1 MKSTIYSFG
10 ILNLNKEHKG
20 FIKKVNRYLQ
30 THRSRYWGM
39 YENLTG
45 IVQKRLLSAF
55 YIDGNT
61 IFFVTNP
68 EFSETIVLLPTECKD
83 YNERMC
89 LL

>member
-10 ILNLNKEHKG
+10 VLNLNRKHKG
-20 FIKKVNRYLQ
+20 FIKEVNDCLKK
-30 THRSRYWGM
+30 HRSQYWGK

-45 IVQKRLLSAF
+45 ILKKRLLSAF
-55 YIDGNT
+55 SIEGT
-61 IFFVTNP
+61 TVFFVTNP
-68 EFSETIVLLPTECKD
+68 EYSETIVLLPTECKD